1 MNTLQEPEVGVAAA
15 TNDLTFAQDVLESIQ
30 PVLVDFW
37 APWCGPCRMIAPAIE
52 EIGKEFAGRAR
63 VVKLNVDENQETAAR
78 FGIAS
83 IPTLLYFRDG
93 RVVDQLI
100 GATSKKAIVTKLSTV
115 IG

>member
-1 MNTLQEPEVGVAAA
+1 MNTLQEPEAGAALA
-15 TNDLTFAQDVLESIQ
+15 TNDLTFVQDVLESIQ

-100 GATSKKAIVTKLSTV
+100 GATSKKAIVTKLNALA
-115 IG
+115 G

>member
-1 MNTLQEPEVGVAAA
+1 MNTLQEPEASVAAA
-15 TNDLTFAQDVLESIQ
+15 TTDLTFAQDVLESIQ

-63 VVKLNVDENQETAAR
+63 VVKLNVDENQETASR

-83 IPTLLYFRDG
+83 LPTLLYFRDG

-100 GATSKKAIVTKLSTV
+100 GATSKKAIVTKLSALAV
-115 IG
+115 

>member
-1 MNTLQEPEVGVAAA
+1 MNTLLEAEPGVAAA
-15 TNDLTFAQDVLESIQ
+15 TTDMTFAQDVLEASQ

-52 EIGKEFAGRAR
+52 EIAKEFSGRAR
-63 VVKLNVDENQETAAR
+63 VVKLNVDESHETAGR

-83 IPTLLYFRDG
+83 IPTLLYFQHG

-100 GATSKKAIVTKLSTV
+100 GATSKKAIIAKLTALA
-115 IG
+115 G